1 MFVIFYSC
9 YIIEHIVHVDRHEAK
24 KIPKTKKLQTILGA
38 MLGE

>member
-9 YIIEHIVHVDRHEAK
+9 YIIEHIVDRHEAK